1 MLLRTPVVTKLIP
14 ISYFNRMHGYVW
26 NALQCKILL
35 LEKGSLKKSGIFSTL
50 GVPQFLTLFP
60 LSKINMKT
68 CSESCKNAKNFFC
81 ALWPPPPSSLDWDL
95 WLSIHQ
101 EKRLSLEWIPWEEV
115 DTTRWTMD
123 PTQRTSMGSLTVLA
137 GWVVHSRASRSFKP
151 RRLTSSSKVWG
162 RSRKAFKLTMTMRCS
177 RIMVR
182 GRRMKNQGKGDGRS
196 WPCPICQLLKTPFF
210 S

>member
-1 MLLRTPVVTKLIP
+1 ME
-14 ISYFNRMHGYVW
+14 F
-26 NALQCKILL
+26 
-35 LEKGSLKKSGIFSTL
+35 
-50 GVPQFLTLFP
+50 FP

-101 EKRLSLEWIPWEEV
+101 EKRLSLQWIPWEEV

-123 PTQRTSMGSLTVLA
+123 PTQRTSMGGSWHHQVNNGSNTHTKSERDLRSKRFFMLHAYHNMNQSQSSILWNACYIKNHSL
-137 GWVVHSRASRSFKP
+137 RRSLFD
-151 RRLTSSSKVWG
+151 LWW
-162 RSRKAFKLTMTMRCS
+162 LE
-177 RIMVR
+177 
-182 GRRMKNQGKGDGRS
+182 QG
-196 WPCPICQLLKTPFF
+196 LKIDIW